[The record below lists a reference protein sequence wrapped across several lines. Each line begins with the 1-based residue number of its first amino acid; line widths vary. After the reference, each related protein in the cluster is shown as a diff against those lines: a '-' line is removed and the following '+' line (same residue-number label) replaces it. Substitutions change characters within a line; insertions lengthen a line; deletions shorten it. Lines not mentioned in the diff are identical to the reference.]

1 MMGLTTVGVRT
12 ANRVPKNHTCFQL
25 HLCKLLHTE
34 SFISYIVFFLLS
46 SSSLDI
52 DECEITDICGENGEC
67 INTNG
72 SYSCDCHP
80 GYIDGG
86 FNYCQGKDTK

>member
-1 MMGLTTVGVRT
+1 MVEFMLNIHRFFV
-12 ANRVPKNHTCFQL
+12 
-25 HLCKLLHTE
+25 
-34 SFISYIVFFLLS
+34 VFFI
-46 SSSLDI
+46 LDV

-80 GYIDGG
+80 GYKDDG
-86 FNYCQGKDTK
+86 YCQGKD